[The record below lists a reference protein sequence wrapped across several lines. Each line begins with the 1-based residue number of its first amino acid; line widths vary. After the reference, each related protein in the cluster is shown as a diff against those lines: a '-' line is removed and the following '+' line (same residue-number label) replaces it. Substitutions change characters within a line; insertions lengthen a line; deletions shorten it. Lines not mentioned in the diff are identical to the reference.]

1 MIGFHADVTKLMK
14 NNIGEISCNKFS
26 MCSYSRSLSK
36 GFKFK
41 YGSTMTD
48 INNRKTVF
56 ELVSKFAHINPID
69 NNGNYKSSQALIS
82 EWYASCEDSVSEML
96 NSLNETNIKDVYG
109 MNLGKG
115 VEGNIE
121 WEINGNGRFLEIKV
135 SKEDLVKIEN
145 YECDFEP
152 IFGYD
157 CVDVSM
163 INKKLDDLINS
174 LKDTE

>member
-1 MIGFHADVTKLMK
+1 MDKDLEQIKTGLANLGDVSFDEKKKYISRELDK
-14 NNIGEISCNKFS
+14 FFEKHLGEIANKS
-26 MCSYSRSLSK
+26 MKLS
-36 GFKFK
+36 
-41 YGSTMTD
+41 TQ
-48 INNRKTVF
+48 
-56 ELVSKFAHINPID
+56 KFAHINPVD
-69 NNGNYKSSQALIS
+69 SNWNYKASQSLIF
-82 EWYASCEDSVSEML
+82 EQYASYEDSVSEML

-121 WEINGNGRFLEIKV
+121 WEINGNGRFVEIKV
-135 SKEDLVKIEN
+135 SKGDLVKIEN
-145 YECDFEP
+145 YECEFEP

>member
-1 MIGFHADVTKLMK
+1 MDKDLEQIKTGLANLGDVSFDEKKKYISRELDK
-14 NNIGEISCNKFS
+14 FFEKHLGEIANIDNKD
-26 MCSYSRSLSK
+26 MKLSAQ
-36 GFKFK
+36 
-41 YGSTMTD
+41 
-48 INNRKTVF
+48 
-56 ELVSKFAHINPID
+56 KFAHINPIVI
-69 NNGNYKSSQALIS
+69 NWNYKSPRILIS
-82 EWYASCEDSVSEML
+82 ERYGSCEDSVSEML
-96 NSLNETNIKDVYG
+96 NSLNETNTKDVYG

-115 VEGNIE
+115 TEGNIN
-121 WEINGNGRFLEIKV
+121 WELNGNGRFVEIKV
-135 SKEDLVKIEN
+135 SKGDLVKIEN

>member
-1 MIGFHADVTKLMK
+1 
-14 NNIGEISCNKFS
+14 
-26 MCSYSRSLSK
+26 
-36 GFKFK
+36 
-41 YGSTMTD
+41 
-48 INNRKTVF
+48 
-56 ELVSKFAHINPID
+56 
-69 NNGNYKSSQALIS
+69 
-82 EWYASCEDSVSEML
+82 ML

-121 WEINGNGRFLEIKV
+121 WEINGNGRFVEIKV
-135 SKEDLVKIEN
+135 SKGDLVKIEN
-145 YECDFEP
+145 HECDFEP

-174 LKDTE
+174 IKDTE